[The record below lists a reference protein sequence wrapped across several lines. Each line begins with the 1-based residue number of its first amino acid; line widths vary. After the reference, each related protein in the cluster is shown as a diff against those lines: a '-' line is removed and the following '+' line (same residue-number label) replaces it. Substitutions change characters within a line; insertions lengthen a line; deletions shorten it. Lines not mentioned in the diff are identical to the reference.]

1 VSVERGDY
9 GPVRILVGRHKGSLG
24 YYDDDLGSDR
34 RPGRAIVYL
43 GEPFLSDYILIRRA
57 DLEKVTAT
65 HLGLERWKRKY
76 PWIARWLDLP

>member
-1 VSVERGDY
+1 VERGDY
-9 GPVRILVGRHKGSLG
+9 GPVRIRTGQHKGSLG
-24 YYDDDLGSDR
+24 CCDDDLESGR

-43 GEPFLSDYILIRRA
+43 REPFVSDYILVRRA

-76 PWIARWLDLP
+76 PWIAR